1 MDHVKREHEVA
12 GSFHVSQ
19 PEIFLCA
26 LAQLGSAAEPAFLEA
41 STQSSQHAFLHINA
55 HEPAVRAQGLSHRDG
70 EESQRRAELE
80 HAVLGFE
87 QRQNNGGGIL
97 EQAPQRAGQ

>member
-12 GSFHVSQ
+12 GSFEVNQ

-41 STQSSQHAFLHINA
+41 LAQSSQHAFLHIDA
-55 HEPAVRAQGLSHRDG
+55 HKPSLRAQGLGDRKG
-70 EESQRRAELE
+70 EESQRRA
-80 HAVLGFE
+80 
-87 QRQNNGGGIL
+87 
-97 EQAPQRAGQ
+97 